1 MESTACIKMIG
12 AVWTLIIFTRMVNR
26 IINIS
31 RNERV
36 TLQVYDTCLQMFD
49 VCTLRHTANIEA
61 KVQFLPYSYQQV
73 RCDGLHSRGNSF
85 LHIRYAHG
93 LLWHRHFVLHC
104 WIVVGIPSK
113 QKQLIHAS
121 QIAVHKTLSAPESPL
136 SLCYFRDRERR
147 GVWDC
152 ACAQNLNSCC
162 FVPCGKLT
170 NACVFKAVMADWNRS
185 NHFDTPC
192 IMWMIKSKIMRWT
205 GYVARMGNR
214 RGA

>member
-85 LHIRYAHG
+85 LHTRYAHG
-93 LLWHRHFVLHC
+93 LWWHKHFVLHC
-104 WIVVGIPSK
+104 WIVVGMPAE

-121 QIAVHKTLSAPESPL
+121 QIAAHKTLSAPGVAIIALLRQRP
-136 SLCYFRDRERR
+136 RERS
-147 GVWDC
+147 GEWDC
-152 ACAQNLNSCC
+152 ACAQNLKHLL
-162 FVPCGKLT
+162 F
-170 NACVFKAVMADWNRS
+170 RS
-185 NHFDTPC
+185 
-192 IMWMIKSKIMRWT
+192 MW
-205 GYVARMGNR
+205 
-214 RGA
+214 